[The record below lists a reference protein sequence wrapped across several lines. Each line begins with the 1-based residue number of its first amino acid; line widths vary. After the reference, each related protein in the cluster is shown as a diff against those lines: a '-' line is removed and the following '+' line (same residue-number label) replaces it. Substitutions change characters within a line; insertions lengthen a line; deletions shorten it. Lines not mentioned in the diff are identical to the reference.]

1 MAIAVQFCPV
11 SKAAFNI
18 IEGVGPLDVTSNLD
32 ALPGGEM
39 VINFAPG
46 KSDFGLDGF
55 DFVIEIKLVLI
66 GVIAD
71 FLQAPL

>member
-1 MAIAVQFCPV
+1 MRLAVQFCPV

-32 ALPGGEM
+32 ALPGSEI

-46 KSDFGLDGF
+46 KSDFGLDRF
-55 DFVIEIKLVLI
+55 DFVIEIQGVLA
-66 GVIAD
+66 GMIAN